1 MFFIFYLTLQ
11 FFVDQ
16 LKNTNFKVIA
26 KAMTVKV
33 KEEISCREGE
43 REKETAGEKIVRRK
57 RRRERRNSEDG
68 RTREREREGERDRG
82 I

>member
-33 KEEISCREGE
+33 KEEILCKEGE
-43 REKETAGEKIVRRK
+43 REKETEGDKFRGRWGGRRK
-57 RRRERRNSEDG
+57 KG
-68 RTREREREGERDRG
+68 VEGNNETEKERDDG
-82 I
+82 EDDWE